1 MSDFFQNGIVTTLQ
15 DFGQRG
21 SAELEGDVDRY
32 ARRRPVTLILP
43 CLASELEH
51 APLDGIVS
59 VLRTVPYVSR
69 IIIGLDRA
77 DASAFRKAITYFSRL
92 PQPHQIAWNDGPR
105 IAALLAELRS
115 QGLAPEEQGKG
126 HNLWIS
132 LGLLQAEEPGGIVAI
147 HDCDIANYS
156 SRLLARL
163 VYPLVHPDSNYVFAK
178 AYYARVSEGRLYG
191 RVSRLFVTPLLRA
204 LKHALAPIRYLDYLD
219 SFRYPLAGECAMHVD
234 VARRLTLTTDWGLEV
249 GVLSEIYRNYS
260 TRQICQVDVADTY
273 DHKHQPLGIET
284 PGVGLNRMTRDI
296 ALRIMQGLA
305 AQGQVL
311 DLGHIRTIVTAY
323 ERIVGDLIDTYV
335 DVAAINGLKLDRGD
349 EMLAA
354 STFASNLYAAGRHF
368 VGEDYRRTFAPT
380 WDEVV
385 RRQPDTLTRLRSA
398 VALDRAEFGGSC

>member
-15 DFGQRG
+15 DFGDRG
-21 SAELEGDVDRY
+21 SAELEAEVARY
-32 ARRRPVTLILP
+32 AQLRPVTLILP
-43 CLASELEH
+43 CLASEMEH
-51 APLDGIVS
+51 AALDGIVNA
-59 VLRTVPYVSR
+59 LKAVPYVSR

-77 DASAFRKAITYFSRL
+77 DAGAFKTAIAYFARL
-92 PQPHQIAWNDGPR
+92 PQPHQVVWNDGPR
-105 IAALLAELRS
+105 ITAVLAELRH
-115 QGLAPEEQGKG
+115 QGLAPEARGKG
-126 HNLWIS
+126 HNLWTC
-132 LGLLQAEEPGGIVAI
+132 LGLLQAEGSDGIVAI

-156 SRLLARL
+156 PRLLARL
-163 VYPLVHPDSNYVFAK
+163 VYPLAHPDSNYVFAK

-204 LKHALAPIRYLDYLD
+204 LKHALAPSRYLDYLD

-234 VARRLTLTTDWGLEV
+234 VARRLTLTTDWGLEI

-273 DHKHQPLGIET
+273 DHKHQVVGIES
-284 PGVGLNRMTRDI
+284 PDVGLNRMTRDI

-323 ERIVGDLIDTYV
+323 ERIVHDLIDSYV
-335 DVAAINGLKLDRGD
+335 DVAAINGLEIDRGD

-354 STFASNLYAAGRHF
+354 STFASSLYAAGRHF
-368 VGEDYRRTFAPT
+368 VGEDYHRTFAPT
-380 WDEVV
+380 WDEIV
-385 RRQPDTLTRLRSA
+385 RRRPDTLARLRSA
-398 VALDRAEFGGSC
+398 VALDREQFAGT